1 MGKELTTTVRLM
13 GVLDP
18 SLQRTFNTVK
28 KELKGLQQSKDIQN
42 FGDRWQAMGKHVSKI
57 GTQITNVGTSM
68 TKKLTVPI
76 VAGMTVATK
85 AAGDFQYRFAKV
97 ASIVAANGDKS
108 AGSLANLQKSIKNA
122 AAETGIAADKYS
134 ELVYQA
140 INQCVW

>member
-28 KELKGLQQSKDIQN
+28 KELKGLQQSKDIQH
-42 FGDRWQAMGKHVSKI
+42 FGGRWHAMGKHVSKI
-57 GTQITNVGTSM
+57 GTQIANVGTSM

-97 ASIVAANGDKS
+97 ASIVVANGDKS

-122 AAETGIAADKYS
+122 AAETGIAAD
-134 ELVYQA
+134 
-140 INQCVW
+140 

>member
-1 MGKELTTTVRLM
+1 M

-42 FGDRWQAMGKHVSKI
+42 FGDRWQAMGKHVAKI
-57 GTQITNVGTSM
+57 GTQISNVGANM

-76 VAGMTVATK
+76 GAGMTVATK

-97 ASIVAANGDKS
+97 AAIVVANGDKS

-122 AAETGIAADKYS
+122 AAETGIAAD
-134 ELVYQA
+134 
-140 INQCVW
+140 

>member
-85 AAGDFQYRFAKV
+85 AGCPRVSGGDPRT
-97 ASIVAANGDKS
+97 SP
-108 AGSLANLQKSIKNA
+108 
-122 AAETGIAADKYS
+122 
-134 ELVYQA
+134 A
-140 INQCVW
+140 ICTQWRLSPRERG